1 MEGFITTI
9 EDDFEVPSEDII
21 VSDSKV
27 RKKSS
32 KNKGSIE
39 DNDLINP
46 DFSFYIDG
54 VSSYID
60 FDNGW
65 DFKAAKAGLKD
76 KSTIPSKTLDEI
88 IENKRKDIEKNKLS
102 NLDEILINGQIVN
115 KKKSKPIK
123 DLNEI
128 NKDNEVKVI
137 NNNVTN
143 GKDNDFNKEDESS
156 ENESDQISI
165 DSNDEDLDFDGFG
178 AGTREYISE
187 DDDSDNSLSKTEQE
201 QGESDND
208 ENDNKNYDRNGNE
221 NDNKNYDR
229 NGNENDT
236 VSSDSEEEN
245 EYEKQR
251 KKEYFADKS
260 EIIKSESFQM
270 MNLSRPI
277 LKGLS
282 KLGYTQPTPIQ
293 MQTIPV
299 ALTGK
304 DICGG
309 AITGSGK
316 TVAFLVPIM
325 ERLLYR
331 PKQTPTVRV
340 LILAPTRELAIQCH
354 NVSTKLA
361 CFTDIVI
368 SLCVGGLSLKKQEI
382 ELRTRPDI
390 VIATPG
396 RLIDHIRNSPSFTLD
411 KIEILIIDEADRMLE
426 DGFADELNEI
436 VKNCPKSRQTMLFS
450 ATMTDNIDELI
461 RLSLNRPIKL
471 MVDPAKTTSAQL
483 TQEFVRVR
491 EHREDDRAAI
501 LLVLCKQIFHHR
513 VIIFFRS
520 KAIAHEMKIIFGLF
534 GLKAAELHG
543 NLSQEQRLE
552 ALETFKDGEVDF
564 LLATDLASRGLDI
577 KGIETVIN
585 YNMPQSYEH
594 YIHRV
599 GRTARAGRKGRSVT
613 LTGEAD
619 RKILKSVVK
628 HTPQDQVKRRTI
640 DPNMLTEFRD
650 KLDKLKDQIKEIS
663 QEEKEEKAIRQA
675 EMELQKNQNL
685 LTHEKEIYNRP
696 ARTWFQSEQKKKQ
709 SRNIATEQY
718 NDKFGSPELMK
729 KRKRERED
737 LEESTKSKQKRSKYA
752 GMSRKKRRSIQMKDD
767 STNKSETMK
776 VIKSAKK
783 AQRPEKILKVS
794 KESSKGLPKKVN
806 SSRKSVGNKIFEM
819 DMTDS
824 SKKKSFSITPKVVS
838 TKKSKKESEGMSNK
852 KKNILS
858 VKNGGI
864 KKKMKMKPHKGN
876 GQKRWCLITEVI
888 IDWLTRPGYT

>member
-9 EDDFEVPSEDII
+9 EDDFEAPSEDII
-21 VSDSKV
+21 VSDLKT

-32 KNKGSIE
+32 KNKGSFE
-39 DNDLINP
+39 NNDLINP

-54 VSSYID
+54 ISSYID
-60 FDNGW
+60 FGNGW

-76 KSTIPSKTLDEI
+76 KSTISSKTLDEI
-88 IENKRKDIEKNKLS
+88 IENKRKDIERNKLS
-102 NLDEILINGQIVN
+102 NLDEILINGSIVN
-115 KKKSKPIK
+115 KKIESKPIK

-128 NKDNEVKVI
+128 NKDNEVKII

-143 GKDNDFNKEDESS
+143 RKDNDFNKEDESS
-156 ENESDQISI
+156 GNENDQISI

-178 AGTREYISE
+178 AGAREYINE
-187 DDDSDNSLSKTEQE
+187 EENNSDNS
-201 QGESDND
+201 DNSW
-208 ENDNKNYDRNGNE
+208 K
-221 NDNKNYDR
+221 
-229 NGNENDT
+229 
-236 VSSDSEEEN
+236 
-245 EYEKQR
+245 
-251 KKEYFADKS
+251 
-260 EIIKSESFQM
+260 IIKSESFQM

-282 KLGYTQPTPIQ
+282 KLGYIQPTPIQ

-299 ALTGK
+299 SLTGK

-331 PKQTPTVRV
+331 PKQNPTVRV

-368 SLCVGGLSLKKQEI
+368 SLCVGGLSLKKQEV

-461 RLSLNRPIKL
+461 RLSLNRPIRL
-471 MVDPAKTTSAQL
+471 MVDPAKTTSTQL

-491 EHREDDRAAI
+491 ENREDDRAAI

-513 VIIFFRS
+513 IIIFFRS

-599 GRTARAGRKGRSVT
+599 GRTARAGLT

-619 RKILKSVVK
+619 RKILKSVMK
-628 HTPQDQVKRRTI
+628 HTPQDQAKRRTI
-640 DPNMLTEFRD
+640 DPNMLIEFRD
-650 KLDKLKDQIKEIS
+650 KLDKLKDQIKEIL

-709 SRNIATEQY
+709 SRNIATEKY
-718 NDKFGSPELMK
+718 NDKFESPELIK

-737 LEESTKSKQKRSKYA
+737 LEESTKLKQKRNKYA

-783 AQRPEKILKVS
+783 AQRPKKILKVS

-806 SSRKSVGNKIFEM
+806 SNSNRKLVGNKIFEM
-819 DMTDS
+819 DMTGS
-824 SKKKSFSITPKVVS
+824 SKKKSFSIT
-838 TKKSKKESEGMSNK
+838 KKSKKRK
-852 KKNILS
+852 
-858 VKNGGI
+858 
-864 KKKMKMKPHKGN
+864 
-876 GQKRWCLITEVI
+876 
-888 IDWLTRPGYT
+888 